1 VTELEDDKF
10 INPDAE
16 WSYYSTPAEL
26 DVLLEWLNPK
36 GIRESQLLKNIMKV
50 LNDMASMMVKRE
62 QVSHLFIYLFIYK
75 IFLINN

>member
-1 VTELEDDKF
+1 MSSDT
-10 INPDAE
+10 E

-50 LNDMASMMVKRE
+50 LNDMAGIMVKRE
-62 QVSHLFIYLFIYK
+62 QVSFII
-75 IFLINN
+75 

>member
-1 VTELEDDKF
+1 LEDEKF
-10 INPDAE
+10 VSSDTE

-50 LNDMASMMVKRE
+50 LNDMAGIMVKRE
-62 QVSHLFIYLFIYK
+62 QVSLDRGGE
-75 IFLINN
+75 